1 MIKIIINN
9 FYRIIIFLSIIC
21 SVGVV
26 SYANGLPERLTQK
39 GRNFYIKGNYIK
51 ATEEFERAVLKR
63 PQVPE
68 LLYNTG
74 TSAYMADDFQKANQY
89 LQTNIAEEIDSD
101 VAASTYFTLGN
112 IQVKSAISLKQSDPS
127 LAISSLEEGIVY
139 FERSL
144 KLKLDNNTAINL
156 EIARRML
163 KELRDQNPPQNS
175 NSEESDEKQ
184 NNNNQQESEQ
194 KSEKVEN
201 NSSIENNKK
210 DEENTKENDNL
221 ETAGEEEKF
230 GEITP
235 EDIIKEEADNAV
247 QRAERIIKVI
257 PVNQDW

>member
-1 MIKIIINN
+1 M
-9 FYRIIIFLSIIC
+9 
-21 SVGVV
+21 
-26 SYANGLPERLTQK
+26 
-39 GRNFYIKGNYIK
+39 
-51 ATEEFERAVLKR
+51 
-63 PQVPE
+63 
-68 LLYNTG
+68 
-74 TSAYMADDFQKANQY
+74 
-89 LQTNIAEEIDSD
+89 QTNIAEEIDSD

-201 NSSIENNKK
+201 NSSI
-210 DEENTKENDNL
+210 
-221 ETAGEEEKF
+221 
-230 GEITP
+230 
-235 EDIIKEEADNAV
+235 
-247 QRAERIIKVI
+247 
-257 PVNQDW
+257 